1 MNNVHTYRTHARR
14 THVLQWGSVL
24 ILLAACAPG
33 LPSSPAGLR
42 QMASDIEQQNAVATA
57 QAQAD
62 VQRTQQA
69 QAAGTAQ
76 AGQATLQA
84 ATVAAL
90 DATQTVT
97 AATATQQW
105 HDTTRANQMADAGLA
120 GIVAAMI
127 LTLLS
132 VAGFAAQIV
141 YDALL
146 ARAEYQQVRQAL
158 HGAVMFDVNNQQET
172 EKP

>member
-1 MNNVHTYRTHARR
+1 
-14 THVLQWGSVL
+14 
-24 ILLAACAPG
+24 
-33 LPSSPAGLR
+33 
-42 QMASDIEQQNAVATA
+42 MA
-57 QAQAD
+57 
-62 VQRTQQA
+62 
-69 QAAGTAQ
+69 TAQ

-84 ATVAAL
+84 ATVEAVH
-90 DATQTVT
+90 ATQTITAATVQAVQQT
-97 AATATQQW
+97 AYVGSLRTTATARTIEIQIQALPTYVAATATQQW

-158 HGAVMFDVNNQQET
+158 HGAVMFDVNNQQES